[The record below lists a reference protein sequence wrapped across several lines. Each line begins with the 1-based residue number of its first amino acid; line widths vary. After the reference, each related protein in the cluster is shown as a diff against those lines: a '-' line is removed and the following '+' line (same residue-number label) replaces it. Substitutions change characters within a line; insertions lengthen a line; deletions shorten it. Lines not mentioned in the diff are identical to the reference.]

1 MDYRE
6 CLNDISIAKRAL
18 SESLLDVTVP
28 SSNLICE
35 VYCLTSFDQTFYLQV
50 YDGEQYTLLFA
61 KPFFHTHYGLS
72 SCAVPFSTIVEAE
85 IHPAYR
91 GDIYCGMK
99 LLPKN
104 NVTICT
110 LKKCLPTVTEV
121 LPESMITIDGNT
133 TLIINHRTNTPVTLY
148 FRNEE
153 SFLSNSFS
161 PEEEH
166 FLHELYLH
174 IESIIGNLI
183 RSSR

>member
-1 MDYRE
+1 MNYKD
-6 CLNDISIAKRAL
+6 CLSDISIAKQAL
-18 SESLLDVTVP
+18 SDSLLDVTV
-28 SSNLICE
+28 SCSNLICE
-35 VYCLTSFDQTFYLQV
+35 VYCLTSFDQTFYLQG

-61 KPFFHTHYGLS
+61 KPFFHTHHGLS

-85 IHPAYR
+85 KHPGYR

-104 NVTICT
+104 NETICT
-110 LKKCLPTVTEV
+110 LKKCLPTVTEI

-133 TLIINHRTNTPVTLY
+133 TLIINHLTKDPVTLY

-153 SFLSNSFS
+153 LFHANSYP

-166 FLHELYLH
+166 FLHDLHMH

-183 RSSR
+183 RSNR

>member
-1 MDYRE
+1 MYYKD
-6 CLNDISIAKRAL
+6 CLSDISIAKQAL

-35 VYCLTSFDQTFYLQV
+35 VYCLTSFDQTFYLQI
-50 YDGEQYTLLFA
+50 YDGEQYTLLFT
-61 KPFFHTHYGLS
+61 KPFLRTHHGLS
-72 SCAVPFSTIVEAE
+72 SCSASFHSILKAE
-85 IHPAYR
+85 KLPAYR

-104 NVTICT
+104 NETICT

-133 TLIINHRTNTPVTLY
+133 TLIINHLTKDPVTLY

-153 SFLSNSFS
+153 SFLTNSYS

-174 IESIIGNLI
+174 IEAIIGNLI
-183 RSSR
+183 RSNR